1 MRAPAI
7 MARWKHTPAR
17 GGNRDETPEQGQS
30 QRSENEQGLPRDE
43 KKPENPVT
51 ARDEMLR
58 EKLLDRD
65 GGSHAV
71 GIVDGKYEGGYG
83 KETQKQ
89 VFRLI

>member
-1 MRAPAI
+1 
-7 MARWKHTPAR
+7 
-17 GGNRDETPEQGQS
+17 
-30 QRSENEQGLPRDE
+30 
-43 KKPENPVT
+43 
-51 ARDEMLR
+51 MLR